1 MSINTNATY
10 KLTLQQRQI
19 TLSLD
24 SLNAHAFPCVYM
36 AILMFWELLFSD
48 YMTEC
53 WDSWIDINQVK
64 TATSLLLECNWS
76 LHLSSMSSQ
85 LMTDAHKYTL
95 TRNRSKFVEN
105 LLVTEAILNIL
116 SEDYTLTADLREDIE
131 VVDYTFP

>member
-1 MSINTNATY
+1 
-10 KLTLQQRQI
+10 
-19 TLSLD
+19 
-24 SLNAHAFPCVYM
+24 
-36 AILMFWELLFSD
+36 
-48 YMTEC
+48 
-53 WDSWIDINQVK
+53 
-64 TATSLLLECNWS
+64 
-76 LHLSSMSSQ
+76 MSSQ